1 MTLPRDWRFLADLM
15 IPPALEKGLLP
26 GSAADVSAVLES
38 DESRQEFVEG
48 VARISELAE
57 SVMGTPIEE
66 MNDALF
72 QDLLTKARA
81 ELDNI
86 LRTVG
91 PVLLKAYYTDPLVRA
106 ALGAGAGAPFPSGSR
121 VYDGNLELL
130 EPVYNRGQIYRNV
143 DSER

>member
-1 MTLPRDWRFLADLM
+1 M
-15 IPPALEKGLLP
+15 IPPVPERGLLP
-26 GSAADVSAVLES
+26 GSAADVSAILES
-38 DESRQEFVEG
+38 EDSRREFVQG
-48 VARISELAE
+48 VARITELAE
-57 SVMGTPIEE
+57 SVIGTPIEG

-72 QDLLTKARA
+72 QDFLTRARTD
-81 ELDNI
+81 LDSI

-91 PVLLKAYYTDPLVRA
+91 PVLLKAYYTHPLVKA